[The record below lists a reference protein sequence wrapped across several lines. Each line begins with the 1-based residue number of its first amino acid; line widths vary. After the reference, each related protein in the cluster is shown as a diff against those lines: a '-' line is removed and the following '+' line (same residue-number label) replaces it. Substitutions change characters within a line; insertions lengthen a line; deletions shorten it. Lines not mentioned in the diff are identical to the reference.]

1 MDMRLVIY
9 MCRRIQID
17 GLVDS
22 EKERDRERERENFL
36 EGGVCA
42 SSTQPLGTFQAD
54 VWQ

>member
-1 MDMRLVIY
+1 

-17 GLVDS
+17 GLVHS
-22 EKERDRERERENFL
+22 ETERQRERERGNFL

-42 SSTQPLGTFQAD
+42 SSTQPLDTFEAD